1 MKLDHMQVAVRPM
14 PTVQA
19 IDLGTMMA
27 RHWFVPLWQIW
38 VKMALPFFILLFLL
52 PMLGKLFFADNL
64 AEMGLL
70 GELIHSDW
78 FVEVL
83 FLLFWWL
90 KPIYEKPMVSWMGQA
105 LFDSA
110 LSKPNPTRQASIQ
123 SVIKTGRSLKHG
135 IKPDAGK
142 LLLRHRISTQRQLM
156 LPILQ
161 LERPSNEQFKARLNV
176 LQRGQGGGVGW
187 QTIVLVHIES
197 FFALGMLLFLVALI
211 PFSLLE
217 SEMFFSVSELVENW
231 AELAIGILYFIGAS
245 LIAPFFVA
253 GGFAVYLTKRCL
265 LEGWDVELVFKQLTK
280 RYQQSL
286 NKTPNLMQITSN
298 PSTSSSL
305 SQSSTQTE
313 QPVTKMGQGL

>member
-1 MKLDHMQVAVRPM
+1 
-14 PTVQA
+14 
-19 IDLGTMMA
+19 
-27 RHWFVPLWQIW
+27 
-38 VKMALPFFILLFLL
+38 
-52 PMLGKLFFADNL
+52 
-64 AEMGLL
+64 
-70 GELIHSDW
+70 
-78 FVEVL
+78 
-83 FLLFWWL
+83 
-90 KPIYEKPMVSWMGQA
+90 MGQA

-110 LSKPNPTRQASIQ
+110 LSKPTPTRQASIQ

-156 LPILQ
+156 RPILQ
-161 LERPSNEQFKARLNV
+161 LERPSNEQFKARFNV

-265 LEGWDVELVFKQLTK
+265 LEGWDVELVKSTK

-286 NKTPNLMQITSN
+286 NKTSNLMQITPN

-313 QPVTKMGQGL
+313 QPVTNGARLMTIKTCRRHKCLSMFGLAQPLAYAESQQATGQLNDTT